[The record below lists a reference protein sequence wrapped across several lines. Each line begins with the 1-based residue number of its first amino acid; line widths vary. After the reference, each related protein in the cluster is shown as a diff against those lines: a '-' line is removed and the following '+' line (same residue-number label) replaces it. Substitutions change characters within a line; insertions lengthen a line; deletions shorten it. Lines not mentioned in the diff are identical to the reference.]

1 MAEWSVTSPWILG
14 DLLVTRDA
22 LRAMEAEMVRG
33 YEREEE
39 SCGLLAGPSAEP
51 QLCDRVVP
59 IENLARALHQRDPET
74 YFRTARTFFAFQSRT
89 LDRAIADGLT
99 AGSPVKVL
107 YHSHVDFDAVLSG
120 TDEAVLSGGVMPA
133 SSGEA
138 GTLGRGPEWPIAFLV
153 SSVRGSPDGPRVVAH
168 QLYVWRQGRFHEST
182 LTVVA

>member
-14 DLLVTRDA
+14 DLLITRDA

-39 SCGLLAGPSAEP
+39 SCGLLAGPSSEP
-51 QLCDRVVP
+51 KLCDRVVP

-74 YFRTARTFFAFQSRT
+74 YFRTARTFFAFQART
-89 LDRAIADGLT
+89 LDRAIADGLQT
-99 AGSPVKVL
+99 GSPVKVL
-107 YHSHVDFDAVLSG
+107 YHSHLDFDAVLSG

-133 SSGEA
+133 SSGA
-138 GTLGRGPEWPIAFLV
+138 PGTLGRGPEWPIAFLV
-153 SSVRGSPDGPRVVAH
+153 SSVRGTPDGPRVDAH

-182 LTVVA
+182 LTITG